1 MGQYARNFRKP
12 TMPSPKPITEL
23 ETIRTA
29 EALQD
34 LCRQLRL
41 AGRFALDT
49 EFVGERTYLPRL
61 CLVQIAT
68 TEFIALVDTLAIPDM
83 APLWDLVCDPSV
95 EKVLHAA
102 REDLR
107 LAYFGGAKRLP
118 QGILDTQIAAG
129 LIGLPSYPLSYAR
142 LVEALMGVRL
152 SKGETRSEWDRRPLS
167 PSQLEYARD
176 DVRYLL
182 PMADKIGSLLIRLG
196 RAGWLR
202 EEMGRFSEARTYE
215 TDPEEAYLRLRNARG
230 FAARPTA
237 LLRAV
242 SAWREREA
250 LARDVPA
257 RSLLRDEALIEL
269 AQRPPRRITD
279 FRRLRG
285 FPEGEDVALGP
296 PLLDALNA
304 ARALPEDQLP
314 PPLAAGGPE
323 ETPRERALGDLL
335 YALGEALCLERD
347 LAPELVLT
355 KADALA
361 VARGREAGGLLSG
374 WRAAAVGTDLQGVAT
389 GRASAHVRVTPAALR
404 IVLDSSPV

>member
-1 MGQYARNFRKP
+1 
-12 TMPSPKPITEL
+12 MPPQPLQEL
-23 ETIRTA
+23 PTIRTA
-29 EALQD
+29 EALDD
-34 LCRQLRL
+34 LCRRLRE

-68 TEFIALVDTLAIPDM
+68 TEFIALVDTLEIASM
-83 APLWDLVCDPSV
+83 NPLWDLVADPSV

-107 LAYFGGAKRLP
+107 LAYFGGQKRLP

-129 LIGLPSYPLSYAR
+129 LMGLPSYPLSYAR
-142 LVEALMGVRL
+142 LVEALMGIRL

-167 PSQLEYARD
+167 PAQLEYARD

-182 PMADKIGSLLIRLG
+182 PMADKITSLLDRLG
-196 RAGWLR
+196 RTAWLR
-202 EEMGRFSEARTYE
+202 EEMGRFSEARTYD
-215 TDPEEAYLRLRNARG
+215 TDPEDAYLRLRNARG
-230 FAARPTA
+230 LAARPTA

-242 SAWREREA
+242 TAWREREA
-250 LARDVPA
+250 SARDVPA
-257 RSLLRDEALIEL
+257 RTLLRDEVLVEL

-285 FPEGEDVALGP
+285 FPEGEDVSLGP

-314 PPLAAGGPE
+314 PPLAGGGPE

-361 VARGREAGGLLSG
+361 VARGRAGGALLAG
-374 WRAAAVGTDLQGVAT
+374 WRAEAVGEDLRRVSAGEASVNVLVTTDHLK
-389 GRASAHVRVTPAALR
+389 
-404 IVLDSSPV
+404 IVLDSTGP